1 MLKNANEKATC
12 LHSMKKHTNSI
23 YSTAR
28 INENVVCSGSY
39 DRSIRFWDINNGNEC
54 FYLSNI
60 DNVISHTTRSIWCEG
75 NIMVTGHD
83 DSNVNIWR
91 IVDHSPE
98 KFQVVHVETVKTKGR
113 YDLAIW
119 KEKIYSAG
127 NDQISVI
134 EKI

>member
-12 LHSMKKHTNSI
+12 LHSMKKHTNSV

-54 FYLSNI
+54 FNLSHEK
-60 DNVISHTTRSIWCEG
+60 ISHTTRSIWCEG

-98 KFQVVHVETVKTKGR
+98 KFQVVHVEQFKGTVCC
-113 YDLAIW
+113 DLVLW
-119 KEKIYSAG
+119 KDKIITSGSKSIKMFEKI
-127 NDQISVI
+127 
-134 EKI
+134 